1 MSATA
6 TVLYQK
12 HGVNHKTTGVQIAFI
27 GNYPGDPGEVVSLLA
42 ADLLNP
48 KALNLTGPNDFPDT
62 PPRVSSTQSGGW
74 QMQLKPTATAGQ
86 YDVSLWN
93 GTTELTATGYAAA
106 VTGGVF
112 IVELDFAEQNSAA
125 GI

>member
-1 MSATA
+1 MAATA
-6 TVLYQK
+6 TLLYQK
-12 HGVNHKTTGVQIAFI
+12 SGRNFKTTVVQIAFT
-27 GNYPGDPGEVVSLLA
+27 GNYPGDPGEVLSLLA
-42 ADLLNP
+42 KDLLNTS
-48 KALNLTGPNDFPDT
+48 AQTITGPNGFPAT

-74 QMQLKPTATAGQ
+74 QIQLKPTATPGQ

-112 IVELDFAEQNSAA
+112 IVELDHLEQAL
-125 GI
+125 

>member
-6 TVLYQK
+6 TLLYEK
-12 HGVNHKTTGVQIAFI
+12 HGANFKTTGVQVKFA
-27 GNYPGDPGEVVSLLA
+27 GNYPGDPGEVVSFLA
-42 ADLLNP
+42 KDLLNP
-48 KALNLTGPNDFPDT
+48 GALTITGPNGFPAT

-93 GTTELTATGYAAA
+93 GTTQLTATGYAAA
-106 VTGGVF
+106 VTGGIFV
-112 IVELDFAEQNSAA
+112 AEFDHGLQ
-125 GI
+125 GV

>member
-1 MSATA
+1 MAATA
-6 TVLYQK
+6 TLLYQK
-12 HGVNHKTTGVQIAFI
+12 NGVNFKTTVVQIAFS
-27 GNYPGDPGEVVSLLA
+27 GNYPGDPGEVLSLLA
-42 ADLLNP
+42 KDLLN
-48 KALNLTGPNDFPDT
+48 AGAQTVTGPNGFPAT

-106 VTGGVF
+106 VTAGVF
-112 IVELDFAEQNSAA
+112 IVELDHSEM
-125 GI
+125 GL